1 MLAVMRVP
9 LLEVQINLAQVLAL
23 LVEVQAKSDHNKVF
37 SLLKDHAPA
46 VVEKAQLLK
55 THVLNVLE
63 LET

>member
-9 LLEVQINLAQVLAL
+9 LQEVQINLAQVLAL
-23 LVEVQAKSDHNKVF
+23 LVVEQVKFDPNKAF
-37 SLLKDHAPA
+37 FLLKDHVLH
-46 VVEKAQLLK
+46 VVEKDQLLK